1 MLLYVTPVIFG
12 SWFWKGK
19 YLHNGCSV
27 LVVMKGWG
35 CPPDSCSDQLVL
47 GGTYSSHWQL
57 AAELD
62 CVLRGLRGVDEC
74 LSLPALPLRVG
85 LRADLLMCL
94 KCCVSLGTERWKKIP
109 EFWRWQRSS
118 VSWETRREKSWIIT
132 GHKFK
137 TYGGFLQ
144 IFWGNDNLLMFNQAV
159 FIYVCFLAGC
169 PCCKIARTRP

>member
-85 LRADLLMCL
+85 LRADLLMWSAVWVWGQRDGKKYQSSGDDRGL
-94 KCCVSLGTERWKKIP
+94 VWAGKQDEKKAGLSLDTNSKHMVDS
-109 EFWRWQRSS
+109 FRSS
-118 VSWETRREKSWIIT
+118 GATII
-132 GHKFK
+132 F
-137 TYGGFLQ
+137 
-144 IFWGNDNLLMFNQAV
+144 
-159 FIYVCFLAGC
+159 
-169 PCCKIARTRP
+169 